1 MRLFFKADFFFKLIV
16 FAVLLSTLWSAAQP
30 DFGGGHLI
38 ALVAG
43 FTAVILAA
51 DVIKDHI
58 AKRSGKGTDRI
69 RAEREQAFGSADS
82 FEAVEST
89 AGTWKEGLLACS
101 YTVLLLALVY
111 TLGTLAGC
119 TLFVIA
125 FLLAHKPGNLWLAVT
140 VAVLVGGGLPYLLG
154 DTLGLRL
161 WEGIIPTII
170 PGWIGGGTPPPL

>member
-1 MRLFFKADFFFKLIV
+1 MRLFFNAGFFFKLIV
-16 FAVLLSTLWSAAQP
+16 LAVLLAMLWSAAQP
-30 DFGGGHLI
+30 DFRGGHLI

-43 FTAVILAA
+43 FTAVALAA

-58 AKRSGKGTDRI
+58 AKLSGKNTDTI
-69 RAEREQAFGSADS
+69 RAKRERALGSADS

-89 AGTWKEGLLACS
+89 AGSWKEGLLACS

-111 TLGTLAGC
+111 ILGTLAGC

-125 FLLAHKPGNLWLAVT
+125 FLLVHKPGNWWLAVT
-140 VAVLVGGGLPYLLG
+140 VALLVGSGLPYLLG
-154 DTLGLRL
+154 DALGLRL

-170 PGWIGGGTPPPL
+170 PGWIGGGAPPPL